1 MQSPP
6 TPLSLPLTMAST
18 GATYN
23 RKTSNRR
30 LDKNY
35 NNEESWSDRI
45 SDALKIVQFND
56 AHLDPYYKEVGSIEI
71 IQSSVIIIKFY
82 TLLGHSH

>member
-23 RKTSNRR
+23 RKTNIRR
-30 LDKNY
+30 SDKQY
-35 NNEESWSDRI
+35 NAESFSDKI

-56 AHLDPYYKEVGSIEI
+56 AHLDPYYKEVM
-71 IQSSVIIIKFY
+71 
-82 TLLGHSH
+82 